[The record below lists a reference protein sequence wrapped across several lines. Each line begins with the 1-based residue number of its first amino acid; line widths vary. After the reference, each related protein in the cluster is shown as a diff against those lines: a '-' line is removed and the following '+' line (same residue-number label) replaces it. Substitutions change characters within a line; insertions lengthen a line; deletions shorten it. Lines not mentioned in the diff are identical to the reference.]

1 MKILSD
7 LHIHTSASLCCND
20 KEQTIGNITEI
31 VKGMGLKKIG
41 FADHVWISDKYELSH
56 PFFPYG
62 FIEMYDSSMASI
74 CDAELFDACSRA
86 AAKSVGIEINLCYFP
101 NDAKDNLF
109 SVETPIRFISIAKE
123 AGCRFT
129 FGSDAHSLKDLK
141 TLERLQHFIDTMG
154 IEARDLHPL
163 ANVADA

>member
-1 MKILSD
+1 MKDFVEQPSVSD
-7 LHIHTSASLCCND
+7 PQALGRHMLKFFISAAESG
-20 KEQTIGNITEI
+20 IGDI
-31 VKGMGLKKIG
+31 
-41 FADHVWISDKYELSH
+41 LSH

-62 FIEMYDSSMASI
+62 FIEIYDSAMASI
-74 CDAELFDACSRA
+74 SDAELFDACSRA

-141 TLERLQHFIDTMG
+141 TLERLQYFIDTIG
-154 IEARDLHPL
+154 IEASDLHPL
-163 ANVADA
+163 ADVADA